1 METVLQDLRYAV
13 RSLARERGFTA
24 VAVLTLALGI
34 GANASMFSF
43 LNALVLRPFD
53 FPHLERLVLLAEHS
67 EQSKLL
73 GLPPANLEAVRE
85 GVSSL
90 EFVAAFASWDV
101 KLTGAA
107 GEPEQLVGC
116 RASPTLFA
124 TLRAPAALGRTLIGG
139 EDQQGRER
147 VVVLSHGLW
156 QSRFGGARDV
166 LGQTVKL
173 NGEPYV
179 VVGVM
184 PSGFRFPRAVSFWVP
199 LVQRA
204 PSHEAYR
211 EHQYGAVA
219 LLKDGRSLEQAR
231 AELALVEQR
240 LEGGEARHRL
250 SAIPLREYSG
260 ASLHQ
265 MVWVFMAAVG
275 LVLLVACANVAGMLL
290 ARASRRAR
298 ELAIRVSLGAGRARV
313 VRMLLTESLLLAVMG
328 GGLGLLFA
336 LWGVDVIRTSM
347 PPDVARFLTGWN
359 RVGLDVPVLGYTFG
373 AMLVSTVLCGL
384 VPALRASQVRPS
396 DVLWR
401 EVRGGGQRQ
410 RLRQFLVATQ
420 VAFALVLSVGA
431 ALTVRSFSSMLWA
444 PLGFERE
451 GLLTLRVGPS
461 PERYPDAASVSRFYD
476 EALARLRSL
485 PGVQAAA
492 ASSILPMGR
501 TWSFTAMR
509 LERAGFN
516 AAESQVLVQ
525 VVTEDY
531 FQAMGISLREGGLFT
546 GREAQDAPPVVVV
559 SESLARRYF
568 GGQSALGQRLAV
580 GVEPDGQPRWSTIIG
595 VVADARYL
603 DFLSQQDAYSVLYL
617 PLRQEGTRELRLL
630 LRSGGDPLALVPQ
643 VRQELLALDPDQPL
657 SEIKSLERVIDET
670 LIRARYVTVLLM
682 IFAGIAL
689 LLSAVGI
696 YGVMAYTVSMR
707 LHEIGVRMALGAK
720 ARDVVRL
727 VVLQGLWPTL
737 IGVGVGLVGAWASTR
752 VLSGMLYGVSPFDP
766 LLFGL
771 TALFFVAVAL
781 LAALIPVRHATRV
794 DPTHALR
801 AE

>member
-13 RSLARERGFTA
+13 RSLLRERGFTA

-34 GANASMFSF
+34 GANASMFSM
-43 LNALVLRPFD
+43 LKALVLRPFD
-53 FPHLERLVLLAEHS
+53 FPHLERLVLLS
-67 EQSKLL
+67 EYSARSQLL
-73 GLPPANLEAVRE
+73 GLSTANVAAVRE

-90 EFVAAFASWDV
+90 EFVAAFDSWEV
-101 KLTGAA
+101 TLTGA
-107 GEPEQLVGC
+107 GEPERLVGC
-116 RASPTLFA
+116 RTSPTLFA
-124 TLRAPAALGRTLIGG
+124 TLQVPAALGRTLIDG
-139 EDQQGRER
+139 EDQRGRDR
-147 VVVLSHGLW
+147 VMVLSHGLW
-156 QSRFGGARDV
+156 QSRFGAAGDV

-173 NGEPYV
+173 NGEPYT

-184 PSGFRFPRAVSFWVP
+184 PPGFRFPRAVTFWVP
-199 LVQRA
+199 LVPRA
-204 PSHEAYR
+204 PSHEEYR
-211 EHQYGAVA
+211 QHQYGAVA
-219 LLKDGRSLEQAR
+219 LLKDGRTLEQAR
-231 AELALVEQR
+231 AELAVVEQR
-240 LEGGEARHRL
+240 LEGEEAGHRL
-250 SAIPLREYSG
+250 TAIPLREYSG
-260 ASLHQ
+260 ALLQ
-265 MVWVFMAAVG
+265 KLAWVFMAAVV

-290 ARASRRAR
+290 ARASRRTR

-359 RVGLDVPVLGYTFG
+359 QVGLDLTVLGYTSG
-373 AMLVSTVLCGL
+373 AVLVSTVLFGL
-384 VPALRASQVRPS
+384 VPALRASQVRPA

-410 RLRQFLVATQ
+410 RLRQFLVAAQ
-420 VAFALVLSVGA
+420 VAFALVLGVGA
-431 ALTVRSFSSMLWA
+431 ALNVRSFSSMLRA
-444 PLGFERE
+444 PLGFESQ
-451 GLLTLRVGPS
+451 GLLTLRVGAS
-461 PERYPDAASVSRFYD
+461 LEHYPDAASVSRFYD

-492 ASSILPMGR
+492 ASSLLPMGR
-501 TWSFTAMR
+501 MWSFTTLR
-509 LERAGFN
+509 LERDGFN
-516 AAESQVLVQ
+516 GSEPQVLAQ
-525 VVTEDY
+525 VVTGD
-531 FQAMGISLREGGLFT
+531 FFRAMGIALREGSLFT
-546 GREAQDAPPVVVV
+546 GREGEDAPPVAVI

-568 GGQSALGQRLAV
+568 GDQSALGQRLAV
-580 GVEPDGQPRWSTIIG
+580 GVEPDGQPRWRTVVG

-617 PLRQEGTRELRLL
+617 PLRQEGTRELRLI

-643 VRQELLALDPDQPL
+643 VRKELLALAPDQPL

-670 LIRARYVTVLLM
+670 LVRARYVTVLLM
-682 IFAGIAL
+682 VFAGIAL

-707 LHEIGVRMALGAK
+707 MHEIGVRMALGAK
-720 ARDVVRL
+720 ARDVVLL

-752 VLSGMLYGVSPFDP
+752 VLSAMLYGVSPFDP

-771 TALFFVAVAL
+771 TALFFVAVAV